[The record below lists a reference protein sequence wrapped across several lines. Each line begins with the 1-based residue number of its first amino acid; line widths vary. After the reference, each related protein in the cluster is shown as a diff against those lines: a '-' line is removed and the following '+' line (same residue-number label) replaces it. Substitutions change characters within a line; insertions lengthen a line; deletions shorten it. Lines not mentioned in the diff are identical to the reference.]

1 MKKILLAVIGTLS
14 IATAVMA
21 HPVVTHIAPSAAA
34 TAGYSLARAAAWSK
48 SEKQPRAQGE
58 SS

>member
-1 MKKILLAVIGTLS
+1 MKKILLAAMGALS

-34 TAGYSLARAAAWSK
+34 TAGYSQARVL
-48 SEKQPRAQGE
+48 QPGSRGSVVE
-58 SS
+58 I